1 MRTSSF
7 SYGIKPSYEAPSSL
21 SESPGHRSGW
31 GPSRC
36 NWIVATSW
44 PTYLKNCTKK
54 TCNDHSQ
61 TQHDDSDTQQTELE
75 TENLG
80 EIYPAIITPLNDLS
94 GPKAAKF
101 TGPRGKKHLQTLH
114 TCSAYG
120 FFGSTHQFQI
130 LKNQF
135 T

>member
-1 MRTSSF
+1 MSTF
-7 SYGIKPSYEAPSSL
+7 PEPT
-21 SESPGHRSGW
+21 
-31 GPSRC
+31 SRC

-44 PTYLKNCTKK
+44 PTYLKDCTKK

-75 TENLG
+75 TEKLG

-101 TGPRGKKHLQTLH
+101 TGPRGKKTPSNTSHLQRTRIFWLN
-114 TCSAYG
+114 TPVSDP
-120 FFGSTHQFQI
+120 
-130 LKNQF
+130 
-135 T
+135 

>member
-1 MRTSSF
+1 MGFREPTSRT
-7 SYGIKPSYEAPSSL
+7 
-21 SESPGHRSGW
+21 
-31 GPSRC
+31 

-44 PTYLKNCTKK
+44 PTYLNDCTKK

-101 TGPRGKKHLQTLH
+101 TGPRGKKTPSNTSHLQRTRICWFN
-114 TCSAYG
+114 TPVSDP
-120 FFGSTHQFQI
+120 
-130 LKNQF
+130 
-135 T
+135 